1 MLALRVKTKFILI
14 FKCKFNI
21 HFTDENCV
29 LDQCKSPQILIK
41 TCTWSN
47 LLIVNMTIYKAY
59 NWQAKSGFF
68 LLNVYKK

>member
-1 MLALRVKTKFILI
+1 MLALCVKTKFIPI
-14 FKCKFNI
+14 FKGKFNI

-41 TCTWSN
+41 ICTWSN
-47 LLIVNMTIYKAY
+47 LLIVNMTIYRAY
-59 NWQAKSGFF
+59 NWQAKSSFF